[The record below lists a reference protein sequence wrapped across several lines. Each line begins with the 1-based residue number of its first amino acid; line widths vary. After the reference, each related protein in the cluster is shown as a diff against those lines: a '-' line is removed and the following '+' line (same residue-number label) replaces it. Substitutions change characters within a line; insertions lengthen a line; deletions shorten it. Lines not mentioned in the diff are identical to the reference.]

1 MAQQI
6 PRSAAASIWSHL
18 PAGTPNEVERRRT
31 PDSVADAMWP
41 SLAPQPQPKLQ
52 SNRWREAD
60 AAANTR
66 AWGSGRDQTNK

>member
-6 PRSAAASIWSHL
+6 PRSAAATNTTQH

-31 PDSVADAMWP
+31 PDSVASAMWP
-41 SLAPQPQPKLQ
+41 SLAPQLRPQP
-52 SNRWREAD
+52 NRWREAWV
-60 AAANTR
+60 AANAR